1 MFYIKSFEKKLRCL
15 IFVIRFSYSSGQSPS
30 YTNYRMG
37 WSTGYINCQP
47 THPRYNGEAVRAELL

>member
-1 MFYIKSFEKKLRCL
+1 MT
-15 IFVIRFSYSSGQSPS
+15 RFSYSSGQSPS